1 MKLAKLSLVT
11 IVVAGLTTSSF
22 AADTLADAFKNG
34 TINGELKAYY
44 FDRAGSPNL
53 STAATEK
60 INSDIFTTGV
70 MLHYNT
76 DAFYG
81 FKLGATMQS
90 SYSPFAD
97 GAIGTPGTAKD
108 DFKNEMYGSGAQ
120 LSEAYIEYTLDKT
133 SIKIGRQY
141 INTPLVGGSPSRMII
156 QSFEGAMI
164 TNTNLPQTTVVAGV
178 ITKFQDRTDFAG
190 NIADFENLDSAL
202 GAHAYTLLAINKSI
216 SNTTLTAQWLGID
229 GSNTATGV
237 GDFYYVEAAYANTLG
252 DYRYGLALNHEYKAT
267 QKLNEK
273 DGKMYGAKVSL
284 GYGDFNTYVA
294 YSVITDDG
302 DIKGNAMGG
311 GLGGGTQTV
320 FAKGLQNK
328 PGTFTKDTD
337 AYSVDANYDFKN
349 INFKLGAR
357 YTGVDDNANNKEY
370 AYTDIYTKY
379 TFVGA
384 LKGLSTDISYQDWGK
399 DADGHD
405 FWFKANYKF

>member
-34 TINGELKAYY
+34 KMNGEIKAYY
-44 FDRAGSPNL
+44 FDREGSPNL

-60 INSDIFTTGV
+60 INSDIFTTGI

-90 SYSPFAD
+90 SSSPFAD
-97 GAIGTPGTAKD
+97 GAIGTAGTAKD
-108 DFKNEMYGSGAQ
+108 DFKNEMYGSGTV

-133 SIKIGRQY
+133 SVKVGRQF
-141 INTPLVGGSPSRMII
+141 INTPLVAGSPSRII
-156 QSFEGAMI
+156 LQSFEGAMI
-164 TNTNLPQTTVVAGV
+164 TNTDLPQTTVVAGV
-178 ITKFQDRTDFAG
+178 VTKYQDRTDFAG
-190 NIADFENLDSAL
+190 NIAEFQNLDSAL
-202 GAHAYTLLAINKSI
+202 GSYAYTLLAINKSL
-216 SNTTLTAQWLGID
+216 SNTTLTAQWLGIN
-229 GSNTATGV
+229 GNNTATGV
-237 GDFYYVEAAYANTLG
+237 GDFYYLEAAYANTLG
-252 DYRYGLALNHEYKAT
+252 EYRYGLAINHEYKAT
-267 QKLNEK
+267 EKLNEK
-273 DGKMYGAKVSL
+273 DGKMYGAKVSV

-294 YSVITDDG
+294 YTTITKDG
-302 DIKGNAMGG
+302 DIKGNSMGG

-337 AYSVDANYDFKN
+337 AYSVDANYYFKN

-357 YTGVDDNANNKEY
+357 YTGVDDNANDKEY
-370 AYTDIYTKY
+370 AYTDIYTTY

-384 LKGLSTDISYQDWGK
+384 LKGLSTDIMYQDWGK
-399 DADGHD
+399 DANGHD